1 MNVAVRILGSTPT
14 SIMGAL
20 EPLTAVIIGV
30 CVFDEVFSL
39 NLALGIVLILLSV
52 MLIILQKKISKPRF

>member
-1 MNVAVRILGSTPT
+1 
-14 SIMGAL
+14 MGAL